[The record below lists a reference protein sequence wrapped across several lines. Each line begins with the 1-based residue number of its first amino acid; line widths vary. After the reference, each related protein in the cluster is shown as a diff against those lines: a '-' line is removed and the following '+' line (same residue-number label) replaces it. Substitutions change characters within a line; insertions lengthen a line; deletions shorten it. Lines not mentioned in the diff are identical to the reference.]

1 MRNHTK
7 PLLLGLILLVHA
19 YLSNA
24 QVGIGT
30 ISPDPSA
37 KLEISSS
44 DKGFLPP
51 RVALT
56 ANNLA
61 GPISSPATGLLV
73 YNTATAG
80 SGSAKV
86 TPGYYYYDG
95 NKWQRFE
102 SQTQSMQTIACK
114 VEASGNV
121 SSVFT
126 GLDCIHVVG
135 SGQYGVRLPPGA
147 STYIYPTA
155 TLFGSGLGYI
165 TVELAGSTVV
175 VSTFDNTGTPTDK
188 AFNLICMYSTY

>member
-30 ISPDPSA
+30 ISPNASA

-51 RVALT
+51 RVVLT

-61 GPISSPATGLLV
+61 GPISSPATGLLI
-73 YNTATAG
+73 YNSATAG
-80 SGSAKV
+80 SGSTKV

-95 NKWQRFE
+95 SNWQRFE
-102 SQTQSMQTIACK
+102 SQPQSTKTIACK
-114 VEASGNV
+114 VEASGII

-126 GLDCIHVVG
+126 GITCNHTPG
-135 SGQYGVRLPPGA
+135 TGVYTIMLPTTP
-147 STYIYPTA
+147 TYCYPTA
-155 TLFGSGLGYI
+155 TISESAPGSVTVEVSAGII
-165 TVELAGSTVV
+165 TVY
-175 VSTFDNTGTPTDK
+175 TFDSTSSLTDRV
-188 AFNLICMYSTY
+188 FNLICVYSTY